1 MWNTLRKL
9 RLPRWWRGMSTK
21 CIWAHLAPLL
31 DEAMAGL
38 NEADRHAVGLRFL
51 DGKSIREVGAALG
64 ANESAARK
72 RVDRAL
78 EKLQRYF
85 FKRGVTST
93 AATLAGAISANAVQA
108 APAGLAT
115 SATTLALAKGAALS
129 PTTPT
134 LITGALRRNGTAS
147 SWPVSKCPPPMA

>member
-1 MWNTLRKL
+1 
-9 RLPRWWRGMSTK
+9 MSTK

-85 FKRGVTST
+85 FERGVTST
-93 AATLAGAISANAVQA
+93 AATLAGAISANA